1 MGGPVAGVDLG
12 GTKIQTIVV
21 RARKVV
27 GSARIPTPQTGAG
40 DVIAAIAQTVRD
52 AAGLAGLKASD
63 LTAVGMGSPGDV
75 DTATGVVASS
85 PNVPGFDQGPVR
97 LGPQVARRLRVSVT
111 VDNDVRVAM
120 LGELKRGAARGYRDI
135 LGVFVGTGVGGGLV
149 LGGKI
154 QHGKGAAGEIGHATV
169 KDGGRTC
176 SCGRKGHLES
186 YAGRA
191 RIEAT
196 ARKRHEEGEKTD
208 LFKIMKTHDKPR
220 LTSGTIS
227 RALEAK
233 DRMAIELIDD
243 AVWALGIALAS
254 VHSTLDLQA
263 IVLGG
268 GLGDRLGEPFLERI
282 SKQLRSRL
290 KDPEGAPELLVTELQ
305 DLSGAIGAA
314 VLVGG

>member
-1 MGGPVAGVDLG
+1 MAAAVAGVDLG

-21 RARKVV
+21 RGRKIV
-27 GSARIPTPQTGAG
+27 GSARVPTPQTGAADIVG
-40 DVIAAIAQTVRD
+40 AIVQTVRD
-52 AAGLAGLKASD
+52 SAALAGLKASE
-63 LTAVGMGSPGDV
+63 LTAVGVGSPGDI
-75 DTATGVVASS
+75 DPAIGTVASS
-85 PNVPGFDQGPVR
+85 PNLPGFREGPVK
-97 LGPQVARRLRVSVT
+97 LGPQIARRLRVPVT

-120 LGELKRGAARGYRDI
+120 LGELKRGNARGYKNV

-149 LGGKI
+149 LSGRM

-191 RIEAT
+191 RIEAA
-196 ARKRHEEGEKTD
+196 ARKRQKAGEKTI
-208 LFKIMKTHDKPR
+208 LFKLMKEHGKPR
-220 LTSGTIS
+220 VTSGTIA
-227 RALEAK
+227 RAMEHGDAVTVQLVDE
-233 DRMAIELIDD
+233 

-254 VHSTLDLQA
+254 AHSTLDLEA

-268 GLGDRLGEPFLERI
+268 GLGDRLGEPFIDRVAEALTG
-282 SKQLRSRL
+282 RL
-290 KDPEGAPELLVTELQ
+290 KDPGGAPKLLPTELQ
-305 DLSGAIGAA
+305 DLSGATGAA